1 MKIVSNKANGKEE
14 KDLSKRVS
22 PIEGI
27 TAIHAKIHGKIFYNL
42 NLWQTFEYKLL
53 FDFKE

>member
-22 PIEGI
+22 PIDWKIAIYSADLNFIGI
-27 TAIHAKIHGKIFYNL
+27 NGSQYR
-42 NLWQTFEYKLL
+42 
-53 FDFKE
+53 